1 MPNKSSNK
9 NQSHLKC
16 IKSGE
21 ISPHL
26 VTLLQSEEKI
36 IAIEH
41 SITLQG
47 EVSLYNWPPVWRV

>member
-47 EVSLYNWPPVWRV
+47 EVSLYN